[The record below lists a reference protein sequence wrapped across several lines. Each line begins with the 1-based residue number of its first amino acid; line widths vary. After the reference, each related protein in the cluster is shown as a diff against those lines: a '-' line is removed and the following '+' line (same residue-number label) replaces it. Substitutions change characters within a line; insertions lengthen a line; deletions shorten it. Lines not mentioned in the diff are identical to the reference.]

1 MRLVATLIVGIVLG
15 YLLQPEPHTETVTVI
30 QTETIVEQVPAKAID
45 VLNLLRRLD
54 IKPDPDQDDETN
66 AQCAYALQRM
76 TDEPLQGIINY
87 VERQYQGDSCAAYQ
101 HQATYGYY

>member
-1 MRLVATLIVGIVLG
+1 MRLVATLIVGIIVG

-30 QTETIVEQVPAKAID
+30 ETETIVEQVPAKAID
-45 VLNLLRRLD
+45 VRDLLMRLD
-54 IKPDPDQDDETN
+54 IKPDPDQDDEAN
-66 AQCAYALQRM
+66 SQCAYALQRM

-101 HQATYGYY
+101 HQAIHGYY